1 MAPITKQYDFI
12 VIGGGSGGSGAARRA
27 SGWYG
32 AKTLLIENGRS
43 GGTCVN
49 VGCVPKKITWN
60 FASVAEILKDGVHYG
75 YDIPQDIKFNFADFK
90 RKRDENIKGLNGAYE
105 RNWNRENIDLVHG
118 TASIKGPKEIEVVK
132 NDGGKVTYTAPHI
145 LIATGGYP
153 TKAEG
158 VPGAD
163 LGIDSDGFFD
173 IEDLPKKM
181 AFVGAGYIAVELAG
195 VCNAIGVEVG
205 AIRSQVML
213 MVVLTI
219 SDPHV
224 HSWRDISQ
232 EF

>member
-27 SGWYG
+27 SGRYG

-60 FASVAEILKDGVHYG
+60 IASIAEMLKDGVHYG
-75 YDIPQDIKFNFADFK
+75 YDIPQDINFNFAEFK
-90 RKRDENIKGLNGAYE
+90 RKRDENIKGLNEAYE
-105 RNWNRENIDLVHG
+105 RSWSREYIDLVHG
-118 TASIKGPKEIEVVK
+118 TSTFKTGREIEVDI
-132 NDGGKVTYTAPHI
+132 NDGEKVTYTAAHI

-153 TKAEG
+153 VKAHG
-158 VPGAD
+158 IPGAD
-163 LGIDSDGFFD
+163 LGITSDGFFD

-195 VCNAIGVEVG
+195 VMNAIGVEVG
-205 AIRSQVML
+205 ASQ
-213 MVVLTI
+213 I
-219 SDPHV
+219 SGKPDFE
-224 HSWRDISQ
+224 R
-232 EF
+232 